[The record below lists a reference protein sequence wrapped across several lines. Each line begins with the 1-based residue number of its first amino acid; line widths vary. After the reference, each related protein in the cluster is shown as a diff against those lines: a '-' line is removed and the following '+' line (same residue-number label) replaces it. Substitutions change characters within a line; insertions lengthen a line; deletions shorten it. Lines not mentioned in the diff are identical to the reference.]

1 MSKSDIQVGD
11 RVMLIDKP
19 WEHDVWGALPR
30 DHRAEYMKC
39 AGQEWTVERTHMM
52 YNPVRELC
60 ASGDHKGMFIVPLCL
75 LRKVEQTTLTW
86 VEPDRE
92 RMKNKPHPKIKK
104 GTKFIIVDEKYRT
117 DIKAGEIVTLWL
129 NDDSAAPIFQK
140 QDGKNA
146 VLSWHRLAP
155 LTPAKHR
162 YTPEQEAEARE
173 IVYRLMMKQT
183 TASESAIG
191 FKTIVFK
198 TVNKETMVYLLTPY
212 CVEFRRDNDWV
223 MSGPS
228 YEKATAKCSPH
239 DEFSTDI
246 GRMVA
251 LCKLLGE
258 PLPEWIRGDSK

>member
-11 RVMLIDKP
+11 RVTLIDKP
-19 WEHDVWGALPR
+19 WEHEVWARFGRKRRKDYIDSAGKIYIVKTIWSADDTECVHELSGLP
-30 DHRAEYMKC
+30 C
-39 AGQEWTVERTHMM
+39 AHVGLK
-52 YNPVRELC
+52 PV
-60 ASGDHKGMFIVPLCL
+60 VPLCL

-173 IVYRLMMKQT
+173 IVYRLMTRRPDRAYRFRSYQNDSRRT
-183 TASESAIG
+183 YATEYTVEQGYIVSENNNY
-191 FKTIVFK
+191 T
-198 TVNKETMVYLLTPY
+198 
-212 CVEFRRDNDWV
+212 R
-223 MSGPS
+223 
-228 YEKATAKCSPH
+228 CSPN
-239 DEFSTDI
+239 DEWSDDI

-251 LCKLLGE
+251 ISRLLGE
-258 PLPEWIRGDSK
+258 PLPEWIRGDRS